1 MDEQIK
7 SIERNDTCELV
18 DLPEGKD
25 CTGVKWVLK
34 TKFNAQGE
42 VERYKA
48 RLVAKGFSQKYGV
61 DYNETFAPVTRFYII
76 RIVLAIATPND

>member
-1 MDEQIK
+1 MDFFSDFAFFSCDPFCFEEAVKQEHWVKAMDEEIE
-7 SIERNDTCELV
+7 SIERNDTWELV

-25 CTGVKWVLK
+25 CIGIKWVFK

-48 RLVAKGFSQKYGV
+48 RLVAKGF
-61 DYNETFAPVTRFYII
+61 
-76 RIVLAIATPND
+76 